1 MNDKKSRISVNA
13 RYVLILIL
21 IYIDNGVETYGHM
34 SFGHRIHSHIHMVTW
49 TFGHKTNG
57 HRLFGH
63 IINFKMK

>member
-1 MNDKKSRISVNA
+1 M
-13 RYVLILIL
+13 
-21 IYIDNGVETYGHM
+21 TYGHM
-34 SFGHRIHSHIHMVTW
+34 TFGHRSNSHNHMVTW